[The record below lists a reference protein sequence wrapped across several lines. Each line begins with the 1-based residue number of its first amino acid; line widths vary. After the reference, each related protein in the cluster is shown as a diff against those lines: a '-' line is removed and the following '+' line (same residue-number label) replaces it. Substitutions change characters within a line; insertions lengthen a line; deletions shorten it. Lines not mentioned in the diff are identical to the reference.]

1 MNENRAYDEAHPAA
15 ALLAAEIKRLRN
27 DAELSQPQLAQRI
40 GYTRQYV
47 SLAERPGHNLPSLEI
62 VKALDEALG
71 ARGRLLA
78 LREQA
83 HRERQARRIRPNT
96 TTPAPTPITHGESAD
111 TDPLSGVSLLSGLA
125 SSDIPGL
132 LSHLR
137 EQWHLL
143 VKTDN
148 LFGPRFALSSV
159 HEYLRLVMSIA
170 RSARGLVR
178 REVVAL
184 AAQYAESAAWLHE
197 DAGETLLAE
206 RWTDRAMEWSHEA
219 DDRLMLAWT
228 LFRRSQQATT
238 NRDPAR
244 VIGMAH
250 AAHREGSA
258 LPSPMRAAITQQ
270 QAHGHALDGD
280 VLAAQRTLDEAHEW
294 AASDTTGEARGGHG
308 SFCTANYLELQR
320 AGCWLT
326 LGHPRKAIELYD
338 VVLPSLPAVY
348 RRDRGIAL
356 GRYALAS
363 AAVGEAEQAAHLAA
377 EALDIARGS
386 GSART
391 ENELRV
397 VANALTRYDTLP
409 SVAAFRAKVTF
420 NGAR

>member
-1 MNENRAYDEAHPAA
+1 MNEDRAYDEAHSAA
-15 ALLAAEIKRLRN
+15 ILLASEIKRRRHQ
-27 DAELSQPQLAQRI
+27 AELSQPQLARRI

-47 SLAERPGHNLPSLEI
+47 SLAERPGHNLPSLGI
-62 VKALDEALG
+62 VKAIDEELG
-71 ARGRLLA
+71 AGGQLLA

-83 HRERQARRIRPNT
+83 HRERQARRNRPDASAG
-96 TTPAPTPITHGESAD
+96 PQTPISHAD
-111 TDPLSGVSLLSGLA
+111 TAGTDPLGGVPLLSGLA
-125 SSDIPGL
+125 SSDIPDL
-132 LSHLR
+132 LGHLR

-159 HEYLRLVMSIA
+159 HEHLRLVMSIA

-178 REVVAL
+178 REVVTL

-197 DAGETLLAE
+197 DAGETSLAE

-250 AAHREGSA
+250 AAHREGPA
-258 LPSPMRAAITQQ
+258 LPPSMRAAITQQ
-270 QAHGHALDGD
+270 EAHGYALDGD
-280 VLAAQRTLDEAHEW
+280 ARAAQRTLDKAHEW
-294 AASDTTGEARGGHG
+294 AVSDTTGDARGGHG
-308 SFCTANYLELQR
+308 SFCTAGYLELQR
-320 AGCWLT
+320 ASCWLT
-326 LGHPRKAIELYD
+326 LGQPRKAVELYD
-338 VVLPSLPAVY
+338 RVLPILPAVY

-356 GRYALAS
+356 GRFALAS
-363 AAVGEAEQAAHLAA
+363 AAVGEPERAARLAG
-377 EALDIARGS
+377 EALDIARSS
-386 GSART
+386 GSVRT
-391 ENELRV
+391 ENELRA

-409 SVAAFRAKVTF
+409 SVAAFRAKLTF
-420 NGAR
+420 NGDL

>member
-1 MNENRAYDEAHPAA
+1 VTEDRAYDEAHPAA
-15 ALLAAEIKRLRN
+15 TLLAAEIKRRRL
-27 DAELSQPQLAQRI
+27 DAKLSQPELARRI

-47 SLAERPGHNLPSLEI
+47 SLAERQGHNLPSPEVVRAI
-62 VKALDEALG
+62 DEELG
-71 ARGRLLA
+71 AGGQLLA

-83 HRERQARRIRPNT
+83 HRERQARRKRPKATAGSLTPMTNT
-96 TTPAPTPITHGESAD
+96 EPVG
-111 TDPLSGVSLLSGLA
+111 TDPLSEVSLLSGLA
-125 SSDIPGL
+125 SSDIPDL

-159 HEYLRLVMSIA
+159 HEHLRLVMSIA

-178 REVVAL
+178 REVVKL

-197 DAGETLLAE
+197 DAGETPLAE

-244 VIGMAH
+244 AIGMAH
-250 AAHREGSA
+250 AARREGAA
-258 LPSPMRAAITQQ
+258 LPRPMRAAIAQQ
-270 QAHGHALDGD
+270 EAHGYALDGD
-280 VLAAQRTLDEAHEW
+280 ARAAQRTLDEAHKW
-294 AASDTTGEARGGHG
+294 AVSDTTGEARDGHG
-308 SFCTANYLELQR
+308 SFCTSSYLELQR

-326 LGHPRKAIELYD
+326 LGQPRKAVELYD
-338 VVLPSLPAVY
+338 RVLPTLPAVY

-356 GRYALAS
+356 GRFAMAS
-363 AAVGEAEQAAHLAA
+363 AAVGEPERAAHLAG

-391 ENELRV
+391 ENELRI
-397 VANALTRYDTLP
+397 VANTLTRYDTLP
-409 SVAAFRAKVTF
+409 SVAAFRAKLTF
-420 NGAR
+420 NGDL